1 MSYETIDP
9 SEAHARVSEQG
20 WQYLDVRSVME
31 FDAGHPAGA
40 YNVPI
45 LDMDAMG
52 RMVPNASFVEIVAK
66 HFPRDARLVVGC
78 KMGGRSMH
86 ACEFLTQAG
95 FTNLANMH
103 GGYSG
108 AEDTPGWQARDL
120 PISSAAE
127 AGRDYAALRGA

>member
-9 SEAHARVSEQG
+9 QEASRRIAEEG
-20 WQYLDVRSVME
+20 WQYLDVRTVE
-31 FDAGHPAGA
+31 EYAAGHPAGA
-40 YNVPI
+40 FNVPVAHKGPMGMQPNPAFP
-45 LDMDAMG
+45 DVMEKRFAKDAQ
-52 RMVPNASFVEIVAK
+52 
-66 HFPRDARLVVGC
+66 LVVGC

-108 AEDTPGWQARDL
+108 ADDMEGWASRGLPTSTTPE
-120 PISSAAE
+120 S
-127 AGRDYAALRGA
+127 GRDYETLSS